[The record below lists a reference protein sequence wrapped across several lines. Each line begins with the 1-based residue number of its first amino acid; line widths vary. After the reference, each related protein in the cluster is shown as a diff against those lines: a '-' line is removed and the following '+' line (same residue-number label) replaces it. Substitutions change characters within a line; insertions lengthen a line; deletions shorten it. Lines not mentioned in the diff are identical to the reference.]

1 MGSLSGP
8 PAPPAP
14 PVTEQE
20 AELEELTTG
29 DFVVDDGGL
38 ALGPYEVIAEIA
50 RGGMGVVYLCR
61 RSGEAGFE
69 RLFAV
74 KALHEHLADDEMFV
88 GMLLDEARLAAKI
101 HHHNV
106 ASVVELGRSER
117 GYYLVMPYVEGCSL
131 DQLLAR
137 SPRYRPPS
145 LIVPIMIGV
154 LNGLHAAHTVEDD
167 DGKPAGLI
175 HRDVSS
181 HNILVGA
188 DGDARIT
195 DFGIAKARARI
206 SSTAPG
212 VIKGKIS
219 LCAPEVFTKESPVD
233 HRSDQFGAA
242 AVLWCA
248 LTGRRL
254 FQGETDA
261 ETVERVLHLEV
272 PPPSTIGLRPPP
284 AFDAA
289 ILRGLERDPSRRFP
303 SCAAMADE
311 LRDAALAAGLLGA
324 PARTARWVREVFAEE
339 LAERARLI
347 RAARPGGEVVVLPRL
362 APSVLPTPHADTED
376 VRHSVAMFVLAVA
389 AAFGAGVLVVL
400 YARGFL

>member
-1 MGSLSGP
+1 MGSLEVP
-8 PAPPAP
+8 PAPPP
-14 PVTEQE
+14 EV
-20 AELEELTTG
+20 ELDSDLEIEPLTTG
-29 DFVVDDGGL
+29 DLVVEDQGSG
-38 ALGPYEVIAEIA
+38 LGPYEIIAEIA

-88 GMLLDEARLAAKI
+88 AMLLDEARLAAKI

-137 SPRYRPPS
+137 SPHYRPPS

-195 DFGIAKARARI
+195 DFGIAKARARLTT
-206 SSTAPG
+206 TAPG
-212 VIKGKIS
+212 VVKGKIS
-219 LCAPEVFTKESPVD
+219 LCAPEVFTKDAPVD

-261 ETVERVLHLEV
+261 ETIERVLHLEI
-272 PPPSTIGLRPPP
+272 PPPSTVGLRPPP
-284 AFDAA
+284 AFDA
-289 ILRGLERDPSRRFP
+289 ILLRALERDPERRFP
-303 SCAAMADE
+303 SCAAMAE
-311 LRDAALAAGLLGA
+311 ALRDAALAAGLLGA
-324 PARTARWVREVFAEE
+324 PSRTARWVREVFADQ
-339 LAERARLI
+339 LAERSRLI
-347 RAARPGGEVVVLPRL
+347 RAARPGGTVMVLPRMSPSFL
-362 APSVLPTPHADTED
+362 PAPYLEAEHPGPSI
-376 VRHSVAMFVLAVA
+376 
-389 AAFGAGVLVVL
+389 AAFILAIAGALAAGILVVL

>member
-1 MGSLSGP
+1 MGSLVEP
-8 PAPPAP
+8 PAPPLE
-14 PVTEQE
+14 V
-20 AELEELTTG
+20 AEELEVEELTTG
-29 DFVVDDGGL
+29 DLVVDTGAA

-137 SPRYRPPS
+137 SPKYRPPS

-167 DGKPAGLI
+167 DGTPAGLI

-195 DFGIAKARARI
+195 DFGIAKARARL

-219 LCAPEVFTKESPVD
+219 LCAPEVFTKEAPVD

-242 AVLWCA
+242 VVLWCA

-261 ETVERVLHLEV
+261 ETIERVLHLEV
-272 PPPSTIGLRPPP
+272 PAPSRVGLRPPP
-284 AFDAA
+284 AFDAVV
-289 ILRGLERDPSRRFP
+289 LRALERDPSRRFP
-303 SCAAMADE
+303 SCAAMAEE
-311 LRDAALAAGLLGA
+311 LRNAALSAGLLGA
-324 PARTARWVREVFAEE
+324 PARTARWVRDVFADE

-362 APSVLPTPHADTED
+362 APSLLPAPNAEPEEAGP
-376 VRHSVAMFVLAVA
+376 SLALFVGAIALAFA
-389 AAFGAGVLVVL
+389 AGVLVVL
-400 YARGFL
+400 YSRGFL